1 MGLDLGKEGRAGER
15 KSSMWPMSKWALM
28 PRRRELGKED
38 LAPDACLVVLHCPIP
53 ARAA

>member
-28 PRRRELGKED
+28 PRRRELGKD
-38 LAPDACLVVLHCPIP
+38 LSPDACLVVLHCPAP